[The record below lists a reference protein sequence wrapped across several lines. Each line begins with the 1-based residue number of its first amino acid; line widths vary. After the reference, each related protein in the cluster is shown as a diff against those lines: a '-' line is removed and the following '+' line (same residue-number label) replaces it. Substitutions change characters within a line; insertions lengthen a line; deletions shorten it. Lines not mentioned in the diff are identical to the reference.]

1 MVKQYVQNAD
11 GTKTE
16 IKVVTVM
23 TLDEMREAGAA
34 KMADPDFIAQKIEA
48 AKKKAE

>member
-1 MVKQYVQNAD
+1 MTKQYVQNPD

-16 IKVVTVM
+16 IKVVAVM

-34 KMADPDFIAQKIEA
+34 KMADPDFVAQKIA
-48 AKKKAE
+48 DAKKKAE